1 LPFQN
6 ASQDKSLDYLSV
18 ALPDEVITTL
28 SYAPSLSVRPFSLS
42 QQLAAQTTDPRQTGH
57 QLRVGHVITGHFLK
71 QAARLSVAIELTDV
85 AKEEVVWHSAI
96 DAPITDT
103 LALRQALENALQKG
117 LLPALG
123 SSSAELSVTKP
134 KNQQAYELFLR
145 GQGDESDP
153 KSAIAALE
161 KSTTADSGYAPAW
174 VALGERYYA
183 EADAGAGGRA
193 MFNKAVEAFERA
205 HQLDPQLLSAATYR
219 IGTRLFNGDLDVG
232 FAEIQELARQR
243 PNRAEVYIL
252 LAQAFRASGSLSEA
266 VRECE
271 ITHRLDPEMATDCYV
286 LYIHMGDLPKARQEI
301 AHWPSDFGSFM
312 LGHVLLREKRIDEA
326 LPHLQP
332 VPAGE
337 TYALAREC
345 RPDAPTSKCEETAAR
360 SEASFLAIP
369 DADAWYFGASM
380 LAWAGKEKPAL
391 RLLEAAAKHNFC
403 TYPSLDRDSMFEHI
417 RTSPRFADARQ
428 TAIACHDKFASY
440 AKIRIP

>member
-1 LPFQN
+1 MMRT
-6 ASQDKSLDYLSV
+6 K
-18 ALPDEVITTL
+18 
-28 SYAPSLSVRPFSLS
+28 PSLAFVSKANER
-42 QQLAAQTTDPRQTGH
+42 RQ
-57 QLRVGHVITGHFLK
+57 
-71 QAARLSVAIELTDV
+71 
-85 AKEEVVWHSAI
+85 EEV
-96 DAPITDT
+96 
-103 LALRQALENALQKG
+103 Q
-117 LLPALG
+117 
-123 SSSAELSVTKP
+123 
-134 KNQQAYELFLR
+134 
-145 GQGDESDP
+145 
-153 KSAIAALE
+153 
-161 KSTTADSGYAPAW
+161 
-174 VALGERYYA
+174 
-183 EADAGAGGRA
+183 
-193 MFNKAVEAFERA
+193 
-205 HQLDPQLLSAATYR
+205 
-219 IGTRLFNGDLDVG
+219 
-232 FAEIQELARQR
+232 
-243 PNRAEVYIL
+243 NR
-252 LAQAFRASGSLSEA
+252 AFRASGSLSEA
-266 VRECE
+266 ARECE
-271 ITHRLDPEMATDCYV
+271 ITHRLDPEMATDCYA

-380 LAWAGKEKPAL
+380 LAWARKEKPAL

-403 TYPSLDRDSMFEHI
+403 AYPSLDRDSMFDSI